1 MVISMFSAEESRE
14 FQARI
19 VWRIQLAGAIATII
33 IIALVVRL
41 WVLQVVNGPEY
52 RRKSETNRIETIY
65 IAPPRG
71 YITDR
76 YGKLLV
82 SNRPSYNLEVTRE
95 NVEDFKSMWKIL
107 APILDIEGEQLE
119 ARFKKGMVSRRRY
132 ESTIIARDISR
143 EVVAQIVTERFRL
156 PGVRI
161 VAVPTRDYLFGAL
174 AAQTIGYT
182 REINDK
188 QLGLA
193 RFSNY
198 RPGDTIGQGGVE
210 HEWEG
215 YLQGARGRQEV
226 IVNAAGW
233 RVGELSSEQ
242 ETIGNS
248 VETTLD
254 LELQNAAEEQIR
266 DKSGAIVALNV
277 HTGEVLAIAS
287 SPGFD
292 PNVFGGDLSQRDW
305 SFLSSDRRLL
315 NRATQGTYPPGSIFK
330 PVLAIAGLA
339 ENLVSP
345 EYTVKCSGSLYFAG
359 RSYRCWKKGGHGVV
373 NLRSALKGSCDVYF
387 YSLGQRLGI
396 DRISKYAN
404 SFGLGEITGIGLG
417 VENRGL
423 IPSKEWK
430 RSAFSKAEDKIWF
443 PGETLSVAIGQ
454 GAVTVTPLQM
464 ARAYAALVNGGMV
477 IQPRIIRRVNSREG
491 HVLVDLSK
499 PNIQKRVLATSEEL
513 ELVKQSLSDV
523 VNAPGGTG
531 RHARLAEEFN
541 ISVGGKTGTAQ
552 VVDLKYHGKKGN
564 FEDHAWFVGFAP
576 VENSEIVVAAL
587 IEHGGHGGAS
597 AAPVVQAVM
606 THYFARI
613 QHRELL
619 KNEISAKQTGE

>member
-1 MVISMFSAEESRE
+1 MYSAEEGGNFRSR
-14 FQARI
+14 I
-19 VWRIQLAGAIATII
+19 LWRVQIAGAVATLSIL
-33 IIALVVRL
+33 ALVVRL
-41 WVLQVVNGPEY
+41 WILQVVNGPEY

-76 YGKLLV
+76 NGKLLV
-82 SNRPSYNLEVTRE
+82 SNRPSYNLEITRE
-95 NVEDFKSMWKIL
+95 NVEDFDSMWSIL
-107 APILDIEGEQLE
+107 APILGVEVKELE

-132 ESTIIARDISR
+132 ESTIVAKDISR

-161 VAVPTRDYLFGAL
+161 AAVPTREYLYGAL
-174 AAQTIGYT
+174 ASQTLGYT

-188 QLGLA
+188 QLGLSK
-193 RFSNY
+193 FSNY
-198 RPGDTIGQGGVE
+198 RVGDTVGQSGVE

-215 YLQGARGRQEV
+215 YLQGTRGRQQV
-226 IVNAAGW
+226 VVNAAGW
-233 RVGELSSEQ
+233 RVGELSSEL

-254 LELQNAAEEQIR
+254 LELQNAAEEQLR
-266 DKSGAIVALNV
+266 DKSGALVVLSV
-277 HTGEVLAIAS
+277 HTGEVLAMAS

-292 PNVFGGDLSQRDW
+292 PNVFGRDLTQKDW

-315 NRATQGTYPPGSIFK
+315 NRVTQGTYPPGSIFK
-330 PVLAIAGLA
+330 PMLAVAGLA
-339 ENLVSP
+339 EKLIDP
-345 EYTVKCSGSLYFAG
+345 KDTVRCSGSYYFAG
-359 RSYRCWKKGGHGVV
+359 RSYRCWKKAGHGVV
-373 NLRSALKGSCDVYF
+373 NLRSALAGSCDVYF
-387 YSLGQRLGI
+387 YSLGHRLGI
-396 DRISKYAN
+396 DRIHEYAT
-404 SFGLGEITGIGLG
+404 SFGLGEISGIGLG
-417 VENRGL
+417 VEKSGL

-430 RSAFSKAEDKIWF
+430 ERVFSKAGDKIWF

-464 ARAYAALVNGGMV
+464 ARAYAALANGGMV
-477 IQPRIIRRVNSREG
+477 VQPRIIRRVNSREG
-491 HVLVDLSK
+491 HVLVDLTK
-499 PNIQKRVLATSEEL
+499 PNIQKKVSANPEDL

-531 RHARLAEEFN
+531 GRARLGKEFN
-541 ISVGGKTGTAQ
+541 IKVGGKTGTAQ
-552 VVDLKYHGKKGN
+552 VVDLKFHGKKGH

-587 IEHGGHGGAS
+587 IEHGGHGGAA

-606 THYFARI
+606 THYFARM
-613 QHRELL
+613 QMHHLPQA
-619 KNEISAKQTGE
+619 EISAQNAE